1 MEMLKRFVRDEKGLE
16 VTEYSIIL
24 GVIVVGTLGLM
35 IILGNWCHDI
45 YQDVVQ

>member
-24 GVIVVGTLGLM
+24 GIIVVGTLGLM
-35 IILGNWCHDI
+35 IILGNWVKDQ
-45 YQDVVQ
+45 YQAVVP